1 MNSLK
6 SRFQQIREDIIK
18 GGLSDGKSLKD
29 IANKHKVSLEELTKQ
44 FEIGQKVEHEHT
56 NNEKIAKEIAKDH
69 LFEDPEYYTKLSKIE
84 KH

>member
-18 GGLSDGKSLKD
+18 GGLSDGKSLKN
-29 IANKHKVSLEELTKQ
+29 IADKHQVSLDDLNKQ
-44 FEIGQKVEHEHT
+44 FEMGQKVELEHT
-56 NNEKIAKEIAKDH
+56 SDEKIAKEIAKDH